1 MNRGDDEIWNTANT
15 IYLYAALSEKVK
27 EKQREIMKQAE
38 ILLHERK
45 KIKIYRD
52 EANESLLARSTYYI
66 LSIERER
73 AENYV

>member
-1 MNRGDDEIWNTANT
+1 
-15 IYLYAALSEKVK
+15 
-27 EKQREIMKQAE
+27 MKQAE

-45 KIKIYRD
+45 KIKIYRG

-73 AENYV
+73 AGNYV